1 MITDYLRSV
10 ISLTYSR
17 IVLPHRIHELK
28 NIPFLH
34 GNFMRKPPDN
44 LIIYFIVWRSKRR
57 SRNIPRCTGLLL
69 YTVLMYYC

>member
-44 LIIYFIVWRSKRR
+44 LIQTQYTSLYGEVKGGQEIYPDAQVCCYI
-57 SRNIPRCTGLLL
+57 L
-69 YTVLMYYC
+69 Y